1 MMKTR
6 SRFLTAAL
14 LLLFLILSGCSG
26 VKSQMQP
33 VRIENSGANPSLR
46 QQPPIEDEHHLLA
59 PEGPEFGRVA
69 VWPFSFTDRKSI
81 ATGKMTSSWV
91 IEVFGSTETE
101 GPAGLATQAV
111 VETLVNNPIQNIEVV
126 EREQILP
133 LIAEMPGDASG
144 MTTTAELVKA
154 GRLLGAN
161 HIVVGACLLGTK
173 DGDLSLAMRLI
184 ETKGAG
190 RIVAAQT
197 AACERC
203 GTEEWRILA
212 KQLAA
217 KLLLPKSPFDDA
229 GWADD
234 ILPGTKD

>member
-1 MMKTR
+1 MKIR
-6 SRFLTAAL
+6 SRFLTVAILVSL
-14 LLLFLILSGCSG
+14 LVLSGCSG

-33 VRIENSGANPSLR
+33 VRIEKSGANPSVA
-46 QQPPIEDEHHLLA
+46 QQKPTEDEHHLMA
-59 PEGPEFGRVA
+59 PQGSGLGRVA
-69 VWPFSFTDRKSI
+69 VWPFSFTDRTGI

-91 IEVFGSTETE
+91 IEVFGSTDTE
-101 GPAGLATQAV
+101 GPAGLAMQAV

-133 LIAEMPGDASG
+133 LIAETGNVSG

-154 GRLLGAN
+154 GRLLGAD
-161 HIVVGACLLGTK
+161 HVVVGACLLGTEE
-173 DGDLSLAMRLI
+173 GDLSLAIRLI
-184 ETKGAG
+184 ETQQGTG

-197 AACERC
+197 AACGRC
-203 GTEEWRILA
+203 GTEEWRVLA